1 MAPPDFS
8 WRLGGQAC
16 AVTTDEG
23 KSGNVWGGGIHW
35 ALVSHLPPAHVPGS
49 GDEEAKVVV

>member
-1 MAPPDFS
+1 M
-8 WRLGGQAC
+8 
-16 AVTTDEG
+16 TTDEG